1 MRSLSRHA
9 LQVKTSR
16 DSRLQPVTTLPF
28 ATRCMAGLV
37 VLLLISI
44 ATGCSAA
51 PGGGSLS
58 APVVLGMLIVFGVCV
73 VVYGVAMAL
82 ARMVTRAIEIVTN
95 LIAALVRLA
104 VVAAVLAVLTIAVL
118 VAGVT

>member
-1 MRSLSRHA
+1 
-9 LQVKTSR
+9 
-16 DSRLQPVTTLPF
+16 
-28 ATRCMAGLV
+28 MAGLV

-51 PGGGSLS
+51 PGAGSLS
-58 APVVLGMLIVFGVCV
+58 EPVIFGLVIAFFVCV
-73 VVYGVAMAL
+73 AVYGVAMAL
-82 ARMVTRAIEIVTN
+82 ARMVTKAIEIVTN